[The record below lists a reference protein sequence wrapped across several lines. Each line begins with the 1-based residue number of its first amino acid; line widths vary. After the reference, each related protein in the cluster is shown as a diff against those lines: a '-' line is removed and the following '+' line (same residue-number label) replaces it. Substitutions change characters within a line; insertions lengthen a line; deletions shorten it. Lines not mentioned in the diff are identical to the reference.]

1 MSKILKTAAMC
12 LAATSVVILF
22 VLIAPDNQEEVATD
36 YVAEL
41 YNTQYVLQD
50 LVKTYEVTEDT
61 GIFLSDGRKVDYC
74 EYE

>member
-1 MSKILKTAAMC
+1 MTKILKTTAMC
-12 LAATSVVILF
+12 LAAITVVILF
-22 VLIAPDNQEEVATD
+22 ALISLVNQEEVATD
-36 YVAEL
+36 YVLEP

>member
-1 MSKILKTAAMC
+1 MTKVFKTAAMC
-12 LAATSVVILF
+12 LVALSIVIMF
-22 VLIAPDNQEEVATD
+22 ALIAPDTQDEVASSQI
-36 YVAEL
+36 AGA

>member
-22 VLIAPDNQEEVATD
+22 ALIAPDNQEEVATD
-36 YVAEL
+36 YVAEP
-41 YNTQYVLQD
+41 YKTQYVLQD

>member
-1 MSKILKTAAMC
+1 MTKILKTAAMC
-12 LAATSVVILF
+12 LAAITVVILF
-22 VLIAPDNQEEVATD
+22 ALISLVNQEEVATD
-36 YVAEL
+36 YVLEP
-41 YNTQYVLQD
+41 YNTQYVLHD